1 MKLGFL
7 DRLTSRRALGL
18 VAVASLALV
27 PGALAAEGTCGIT
40 DVPRV
45 VAVGDVHASYDNL
58 VSVLTMAGLLD
69 RSGHWAGGKGVFVQ
83 VGDILDRGV
92 EARPVLDLL
101 MRLEKEARRAGGR
114 VIVLL
119 GNHDVMNILG
129 DLSAVQP
136 AEYEEWKEP
145 DTPGSRSSSG
155 KTRRMEFVDTATDRA
170 REEAK
175 AAGQAF
181 DEAAYREKI
190 LDQTPPGFVERAQA
204 LSASGAYGQW
214 LRGRDVV
221 ATVNG
226 VAFLHGGLTPE
237 VAALG
242 CEEINRKVRSEL
254 GTDLA
259 QTRANPRAAL
269 ATGENGPLS
278 YRGLAREDET
288 AFLPS
293 VEKVLQSMGVKAV
306 VIGHTPTGDGKIR
319 PRFGGRVVMVDV
331 GMLASLGGHL
341 AALELGPG
349 GSLTAIYPTGRQAI
363 ERKAADPAKPR
374 GPRAAR
380 AASF

>member
-1 MKLGFL
+1 LIEPPLRVLGRF
-7 DRLTSRRALGL
+7 SPRRALPL
-18 VAVASLALV
+18 LAIASLALV
-27 PGALAAEGTCGIT
+27 PAAFAAEGSCGIT
-40 DVPRV
+40 GVPRV
-45 VAVGDVHASYDNL
+45 VAVGDVHASYHNL
-58 VSVLTMAGLLD
+58 LKVLTMTGLLD
-69 RSGHWAGGKGVFVQ
+69 PSGHWAGGSTFFVQ
-83 VGDILDRGV
+83 LGDILDRGV

-101 MRLEKEARRAGGR
+101 MRLEKEARPAGGR

-136 AEYEEWKEP
+136 AEYEEWK
-145 DTPGSRSSSG
+145 
-155 KTRRMEFVDTATDRA
+155 
-170 REEAK
+170 
-175 AAGQAF
+175 AAGQPF
-181 DEAAYREKI
+181 DEAANRQKI
-190 LDQTPPGFVERAQA
+190 LVETPPGYVERAQA
-204 LSASGAYGQW
+204 LSATGEYGQW

-242 CEEINRKVRSEL
+242 CEEINRTVRSEL

-259 QTRANPRAAL
+259 QTRANPQAAL

-293 VEKVLQSMGVKAV
+293 VETVLQSMGVKAV
-306 VIGHTPTGDGKIR
+306 VIAHTPTGDGKIR

-331 GMLASLGGHL
+331 GMLAQLGGHL
-341 AALELGPG
+341 AALEVGPG
-349 GSLTAIYPTGRQAI
+349 GSLTAIYPTGREAL
-363 ERKAADPAKPR
+363 ERESAGATKPR
-374 GPRAAR
+374 GRRAAR
-380 AASF
+380 APSF

>member
-1 MKLGFL
+1 
-7 DRLTSRRALGL
+7 
-18 VAVASLALV
+18 
-27 PGALAAEGTCGIT
+27 
-40 DVPRV
+40 
-45 VAVGDVHASYDNL
+45 
-58 VSVLTMAGLLD
+58 
-69 RSGHWAGGKGVFVQ
+69 
-83 VGDILDRGV
+83 
-92 EARPVLDLL
+92 
-101 MRLEKEARRAGGR
+101 
-114 VIVLL
+114 
-119 GNHDVMNILG
+119 
-129 DLSAVQP
+129 
-136 AEYEEWKEP
+136 
-145 DTPGSRSSSG
+145 
-155 KTRRMEFVDTATDRA
+155 MEFVDTATARA

-181 DEAAYREKI
+181 DEAAYRQKI

-204 LSASGAYGQW
+204 LSASGEYGQW

-226 VAFLHGGLTPE
+226 VAFVHGGLTPE

-254 GTDLA
+254 GADLA

-363 ERKAADPAKPR
+363 ERKSAEPAKPR